1 MEEAKSEFKVHV
13 FVCTN
18 KKEGKACCAD
28 KDAEKFRSELKAWSR
43 ENPEWRKR
51 IRVNASGCLDRCK
64 EGIAIAIYPQN
75 IWLTQVS
82 ESDMDEV
89 KKLIT
94 NLMIMNEDPEP
105 SK

>member
-1 MEEAKSEFKVHV
+1 VEKVKSDFKVHV

-28 KDAEKFRSELKAWSR
+28 KDAEKLRADLKAWSR
-43 ENPEWRKR
+43 ENPQWRKR

-64 EGIAIAIYPQN
+64 EGIAVAIYPQN

-82 ESDMDEV
+82 AADIDDV
-89 KKLIT
+89 KALIST
-94 NLMIMNEDPEP
+94 LMNEETADPT
-105 SK
+105 K